1 MALIHEIITSESIKG
16 FYNAKNE
23 NVGNTLGENA
33 FPPKQQLGLKLS
45 FIKGAAGKPVTLKA
59 AAFDTKVPL
68 RDRMTVE
75 LLDEEMPFFK
85 EAMVVK
91 EADRQQLS
99 LLAQTKNQEL
109 IDTALAAIYND
120 KVTLIAGAKARLEA
134 MRMEVLSKGKIH
146 VASNGVMKDF
156 DYGLDSSQTTK
167 PDTKWEQVDTATPLK
182 DIEKAIEV
190 MAERGFVPEAIIMN
204 SKTLSL
210 IKNASNTLDVVK
222 PMAPDGAAVTKGD
235 LETYI
240 ADELGLKILL
250 KDGMFVGDDGKAKKY
265 FPDGFATLVPNGN
278 LGYTVFGTTPEQSDL
293 LGGEATDA
301 EVSIVE
307 TGIAITTT
315 KTTDPVNVQT
325 KVSMIALPS
334 FERLEEVQIINAT
347 ESEEETK
354 KENSFEM

>member
-1 MALIHEIITSESIKG
+1 MALIHEIITSENIKG

-23 NVGNTLGENA
+23 NVENTLGENA

-68 RDRMTVE
+68 RDRMAVE

-91 EADRQQLS
+91 EADRQQLNILS
-99 LLAQTKNQEL
+99 QTKNNEL
-109 IDTALAAIYND
+109 IDTILASIYND
-120 KVTLIAGAKARLEA
+120 QATLIAGAKARLEA

-146 VASNGVMKDF
+146 IQSNGVMKDI
-156 DYGLDSSQTTK
+156 DYGLAGDQTTK
-167 PDTKWEQVDTATPLK
+167 PSKKWSEVTATPLK
-182 DIEKAIEV
+182 DIEGAIEK

-204 SKTLSL
+204 SKTFSL
-210 IKNASNTLDVVK
+210 IKNAENTLDVVK
-222 PMAPDGAAVTKGD
+222 PMAPNGAAVTKRD
-235 LETYI
+235 LNTYLE
-240 ADELGLKILL
+240 DELQVKVIL
-250 KDGMFVGDDGKAKKY
+250 KDGMFVGDDGESRKY

-334 FERLEEVQIINAT
+334 FERLAEVQIIDANG
-347 ESEEETK
+347 EETK

>member
-1 MALIHEIITSESIKG
+1 MALIHEIITSENIKG

-23 NVGNTLGENA
+23 NVENTLGENA
-33 FPPKQQLGLKLS
+33 FPSKQQLGLKLS

-91 EADRQQLS
+91 EADRQQLN
-99 LLAQTKNQEL
+99 LLSQTKNQEL

-146 VASNGVMKDF
+146 VSSNGVMKDF
-156 DYGLDSSQTTK
+156 DYGLDASQKTK
-167 PDTKWEQVDTATPLK
+167 PETKWSEKDTATPLK
-182 DIEKAIEV
+182 DIEGAIEK
-190 MAERGFVPEAIIMN
+190 MAEHGFAPEAIIMN

-210 IKNASNTLDVVK
+210 IKNAKSTIKLIK
-222 PMAPDGAAVTKGD
+222 PTAPDGAGVTKND
-235 LETYI
+235 LTSFV

-250 KDGMFVGDDGKAKKY
+250 KDGMFVGDDGVAKKY
-265 FPDGFATLVPNGN
+265 FADGYATLVPNGN

-293 LGGEATDA
+293 MGGHATDA
-301 EVSIVE
+301 EVALVE

-334 FERLEEVQIINAT
+334 FERLEEVHIINGLQDA
-347 ESEEETK
+347 
-354 KENSFEM
+354 

>member
-1 MALIHEIITSESIKG
+1 MALIHEIITSENIKG
-16 FYNAKNE
+16 FYNAKNK
-23 NVGNTLGENA
+23 NVENTLGENA

-85 EAMVVK
+85 EAMVVN

-167 PDTKWEQVDTATPLK
+167 SDTKWEQVDSATPLK

-240 ADELGLKILL
+240 ADE
-250 KDGMFVGDDGKAKKY
+250 
-265 FPDGFATLVPNGN
+265 
-278 LGYTVFGTTPEQSDL
+278 
-293 LGGEATDA
+293 
-301 EVSIVE
+301 
-307 TGIAITTT
+307 
-315 KTTDPVNVQT
+315 
-325 KVSMIALPS
+325 
-334 FERLEEVQIINAT
+334 
-347 ESEEETK
+347 
-354 KENSFEM
+354 

>member
-1 MALIHEIITSESIKG
+1 MALIHEIITSENIKG

-68 RDRMTVE
+68 RDRMAVE

-91 EADRQQLS
+91 EADRQQLNILS
-99 LLAQTKNQEL
+99 QTKNNEL
-109 IDTALAAIYND
+109 IDTILASIYND
-120 KVTLIAGAKARLEA
+120 QATLIAGAKARLEA

-146 VASNGVMKDF
+146 ISSNGVMKDI
-156 DYGLDSSQTTK
+156 DYGMTEEQTTK
-167 PDTKWEQVDTATPLK
+167 VENKWSDATKATPLA
-182 DIEKAIEV
+182 DITKAIEK

-204 SKTLSL
+204 SKTFSL
-210 IKNASNTLDVVK
+210 IKNADNTLDVVK
-222 PMAPDGAAVTKGD
+222 PMAPNGAAVTKRD
-235 LETYI
+235 LNTYLE
-240 ADELGLKILL
+240 DELGLKILL

-334 FERLEEVQIINAT
+334 FERLEEVQIINANG
-347 ESEEETK
+347 ETK

>member
-1 MALIHEIITSESIKG
+1 MALIHEIITSENIKG
-16 FYNAKNE
+16 FYNAKNGNAE
-23 NVGNTLGENA
+23 NTLGENA
-33 FPPKQQLGLKLS
+33 FPPKQQLGLKLP

-68 RDRMTVE
+68 RDRMAVE

-91 EADRQQLS
+91 EADRQQLNILS
-99 LLAQTKNQEL
+99 QTKNSDL
-109 IDTALAAIYND
+109 IDTILASIYND

-156 DYGLDSSQTTK
+156 DYGLDESQTTK
-167 PDTKWEQVDTATPLK
+167 PGIKWNEADTATPLK
-182 DIEKAIEV
+182 DIESAIEK

-204 SKTLSL
+204 SKTFSL
-210 IKNASNTLDVVK
+210 IKNAKSTVKIIK
-222 PMAPDGAAVTKGD
+222 PMAPEGAAVTKGD

-250 KDGMFVGDDGKAKKY
+250 KDGMFVGDDGKSKKY

-293 LGGEATDA
+293 LGGHATDA

-334 FERLEEVQIINAT
+334 FERLEEVQIIDALQ
-347 ESEEETK
+347 EV
-354 KENSFEM
+354 